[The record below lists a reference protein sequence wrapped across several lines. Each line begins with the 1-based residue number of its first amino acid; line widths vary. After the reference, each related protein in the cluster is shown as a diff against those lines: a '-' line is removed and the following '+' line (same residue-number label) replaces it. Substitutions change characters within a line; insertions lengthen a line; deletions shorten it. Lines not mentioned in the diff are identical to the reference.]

1 MSTVFRRKKPHGYHL
16 PLPETGV
23 QSSELELTIAVAT
36 VAAAPM
42 MAVSTP
48 ALMKITSLTWNQ
60 RKITRKCPNGA
71 ENCRAGDW
79 DL

>member
-16 PLPETGV
+16 PLPETSV

-60 RKITRKCPNGA
+60 RKITRK
-71 ENCRAGDW
+71 
-79 DL
+79 

>member
-16 PLPETGV
+16 PLPEMGV

-36 VAAAPM
+36 VAAAPI

-60 RKITRKCPNGA
+60 GKITRK
-71 ENCRAGDW
+71 
-79 DL
+79 